1 MAADIESYL
10 AQAAASADPDEA
22 MGYLAQA
29 VDEINRE
36 ANDFPERLRE
46 RVPALR
52 KAVKSVAQK
61 SKAKGYSISVGRDVT
76 YEVEWIVRG
85 PVQ

>member
-22 MGYLAQA
+22 MGYLARA
-29 VDEINRE
+29 AHEINRE
-36 ANDFPERLRE
+36 ADDFPERLRA

-52 KAVKSVAQK
+52 KAVQSVAQK
-61 SKAKGYSISVGRDVT
+61 SEAKGYSISVGLEVT
-76 YEVEWIVRG
+76 YEVEWIVSG
-85 PVQ
+85 PVE